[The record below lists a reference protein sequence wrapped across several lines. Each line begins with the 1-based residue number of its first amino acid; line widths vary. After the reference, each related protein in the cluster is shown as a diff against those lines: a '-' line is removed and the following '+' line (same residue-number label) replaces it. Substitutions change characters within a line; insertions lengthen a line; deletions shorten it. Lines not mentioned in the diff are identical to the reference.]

1 MSRTTNNVATPPI
14 TEDNVGRRI
23 QMLRKRYGLSMRQ
36 LAAKAK
42 LTAGI
47 VSCIERGKN
56 SPSITTLSKLLAA
69 LDSDLQTFF
78 SVAGKDEVG
87 YVMRR
92 ENMRAISDDSRS
104 YTLLFPK
111 REDIKL
117 EMLDEMHDPRG
128 PEPELEALPCDVA
141 GYVIQ
146 GTMHLEIQDEG
157 IVTLRPGDAFYV
169 PRDTMHRGFAVGDE
183 PARVIT
189 VCHPPSY

>member
-1 MSRTTNNVATPPI
+1 MSPPPI
-14 TEDNVGRRI
+14 TEDKVGQRI

-36 LAAKAK
+36 LAAKAG

-47 VSCIERGKN
+47 VSCIERDKN
-56 SPSITTLSKLLAA
+56 SPSLTTLSKILVA

-78 SVAGKDEVG
+78 SVSGKDEVG

-92 ENMRAISDDSRS
+92 ENMRAIADDSRS

-111 REDIKL
+111 RDDIKL
-117 EMLDEMHDPRG
+117 EMLDEMHDPSG
-128 PEPELEALPCDVA
+128 PEPELETLPCDVA

-146 GTMHLEIQDEG
+146 GTMHFEIQDEG

-189 VCHPPSY
+189 VCYPPSY

>member
-1 MSRTTNNVATPPI
+1 MSRTTKKVSPPPI
-14 TEDNVGRRI
+14 TEDKVGQRI

-36 LAAKAK
+36 LAAKAG

-47 VSCIERGKN
+47 VSCIERDKN
-56 SPSITTLSKLLAA
+56 SPSLTTLSKILVA

-78 SVAGKDEVG
+78 SVSGKDEVG

-92 ENMRAISDDSRS
+92 ENMRAIADDSRS

-111 REDIKL
+111 RDDIKL

-157 IVTLRPGDAFYV
+157 IVTLQPGDAFYV
-169 PRDTMHRGFAVGDE
+169 PRDTTHRGFAVGDE

-189 VCHPPSY
+189 AYHPPSY